1 MLRKKEKREKHCIS
15 TGLVASLF
23 LSPIS
28 PSQACVGNGSTM
40 MEGSGPERKL
50 RRRRGATAAWGG
62 GEGTTG
68 EGGRVCQGATG
79 EGEIGALFRKY
90 AGYLFL
96 VPFLRPREWLL
107 PMAVL
112 GVASP
117 LVRGSRLLLGVCGGR
132 QKVQTRRVRKGSG
145 QKRKGPCK
153 TTLFF

>member
-1 MLRKKEKREKHCIS
+1 
-15 TGLVASLF
+15 
-23 LSPIS
+23 
-28 PSQACVGNGSTM
+28 M

-50 RRRRGATAAWGG
+50 HRRLGATAAQGGG

-68 EGGRVCQGATG
+68 KGGRVCQGATG

-117 LVRGSRLLLGVCGGR
+117 LVRGSRLLLGVCTGS
-132 QKVQTRRVRKGSG
+132 RRPCFPLDGDHRVVVPSRRLLVPPVSPLVRHP
-145 QKRKGPCK
+145 RR
-153 TTLFF
+153 

>member
-1 MLRKKEKREKHCIS
+1 MHLDRPRSLSLSQSDLSFPSLCRQRQHHDGGEWPG
-15 TGLVASLF
+15 TQVA
-23 LSPIS
+23 P
-28 PSQACVGNGSTM
+28 PSGCDC
-40 MEGSGPERKL
+40 
-50 RRRRGATAAWGG
+50 GAGGG

-68 EGGRVCQGATG
+68 KGGRVCQGATG

-117 LVRGSRLLLGVCGGR
+117 LVRGSRLLLGVCTGS
-132 QKVQTRRVRKGSG
+132 RRPCFPLDGDHRVVVPSRRLLVPPVSPLVRHP
-145 QKRKGPCK
+145 RR
-153 TTLFF
+153 